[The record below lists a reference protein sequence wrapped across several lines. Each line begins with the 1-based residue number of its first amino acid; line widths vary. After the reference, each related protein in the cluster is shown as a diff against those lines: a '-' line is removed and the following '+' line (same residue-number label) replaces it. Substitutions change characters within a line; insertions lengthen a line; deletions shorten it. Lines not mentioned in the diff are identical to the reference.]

1 MGKFQEKYGQGKVRA
16 ISLAAAM
23 AILLSSGNVFAQ
35 TCVPP
40 ITIPICGAGEF
51 LTSNGV
57 ILSCAKPWTPT
68 LVTPVPPPSATCDPP
83 AVFVLGDPTG
93 YVMAPYAAG
102 GVAQSAS
109 VVMPG
114 AGTIQVYAQTG
125 ACTPQAKGPFTL
137 EVLDSASTVVWT
149 QYVDGP
155 DSTFGCTTT
164 HSINPVVSV
173 PSADTYTVRIITH
186 SACTDGTRCATI
198 LKTSRC
204 Y

>member
-16 ISLAAAM
+16 ISLAVTM
-23 AILLSSGNVFAQ
+23 TILLSSGSVFAQ
-35 TCVPP
+35 CVPP
-40 ITIPICGAGEF
+40 VTIPICAAGEF
-51 LTSNGV
+51 LTSNGI
-57 ILSCAKPWTPT
+57 ILSCATPST
-68 LVTPVPPPSATCDPP
+68 GTPVIPVAPPSATCDPP

-93 YVMAPYAAG
+93 YVMAAYAAG

-114 AGTIQVYAQTG
+114 PGTIQIYAQTG
-125 ACTPQAKGPFTL
+125 ACTPQVKGPFTL
-137 EVLDSASTVVWT
+137 EVLNSASAVIST

-155 DSTFGCTTT
+155 NSTFGCTTT
-164 HSINPVVSV
+164 HSTNPVVSI
-173 PSADTYTVRIITH
+173 PSAGTYTVRIITH
-186 SACTDGTRCATI
+186 SACTDPTRCATI